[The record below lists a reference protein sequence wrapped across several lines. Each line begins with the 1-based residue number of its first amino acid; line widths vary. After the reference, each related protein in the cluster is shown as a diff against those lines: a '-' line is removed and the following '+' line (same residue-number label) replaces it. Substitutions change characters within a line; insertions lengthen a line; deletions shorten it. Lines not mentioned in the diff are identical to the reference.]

1 VFHDLKCRMER
12 AAQRMRENAQSGVT
26 ALEFAIIAPIFFM
39 FLFGIIETGA
49 IFWGESTLFYAT
61 ADTARMVRTGQLT
74 GAITASQL
82 KTQICSRVT
91 GILTTAN
98 CTANLQVDMRSYGSF
113 GASGTPSVTNADGTL
128 NSGGMAVQ
136 STSACQTVLLRAFY
150 PWTIMAPI
158 MRPMLQT
165 MPGGIHLMYSAA
177 AFRTEPYNNTPC
189 T

>member
-1 VFHDLKCRMER
+1 
-12 AAQRMRENAQSGVT
+12 MRENANSGVT

-61 ADTARMVRTGQLT
+61 ADTARMVRTGQIT
-74 GAITASQL
+74 GTGVTASAI
-82 KTQICSRVT
+82 KTQICSRVA
-91 GILTTAN
+91 GVITTAN
-98 CTANLQVDMRSYGSF
+98 CTANLQVDLRSYGSF
-113 GASGTPSVTNADGTL
+113 GGSGTPSVTNANGTL
-128 NSGGMAVQ
+128 NAGAMTVQ
-136 STSACQTVLLRAFY
+136 NTTACQTVLLRAYY

-158 MRPMLQT
+158 MKPLLQT

-177 AFRTEPYNNTPC
+177 AFRTEPYNNAPC